1 MIQHYGDAHGI
12 TPDPD
17 LFYSDLTAMINGRY
31 NHPCIVQWT
40 AFNEGDMVSHFD
52 PKKVW
57 CSRIHAAAVNVGGGV
72 EECPDAGCGGAPSSP
87 SSLFLLSFL
96 PLLFFFYFFS
106 RHSLVGNLYL
116 LMLTVCMRGVHAY
129 AGR

>member
-57 CSRIHAAAVNVGGGV
+57 CSRIHAAAVNVGGGWRSV
-72 EECPDAGCGGAPSSP
+72 LMLAAVVLPPLPPLSFF
-87 SSLFLLSFL
+87 SLFSLFC
-96 PLLFFFYFFS
+96 FFFISF
-106 RHSLVGNLYL
+106 HGILWWGI
-116 LMLTVCMRGVHAY
+116 CIC
-129 AGR
+129 